1 MMKMTATVLGIV
13 IVCASMMTA
22 VYAMDPLAK
31 EGAGTDT
38 DRDGLTN
45 LQEFQWSTDPN
56 NPDSDNGGAYDGW
69 EVTYETQ
76 RAMDSSG
83 KNIIADNYHF
93 NPNDGSDEGIV
104 SNMANLIQVRDG
116 DANANVNDPDN
127 DGWNNFHE
135 YLVGS
140 DPTKPNTDHD
150 HFTEDSS
157 DPNPLV
163 SDDQNEGGDGNGCEG
178 PDCPDNPCSGP
189 GCHGPGPGP
198 GPDPNQGNGGGG
210 SGV

>member
-13 IVCASMMTA
+13 MVCASMMTA
-22 VYAMDPLAK
+22 VYAMDPLSK
-31 EGAGTDT
+31 EGTETDT

-45 LQEFQWSTDPN
+45 LLEFQWSTDPN

-69 EVTYETQ
+69 EVTFETA
-76 RAMDSSG
+76 RAEGPNG
-83 KNIIADNYHF
+83 KFIADNYHF

-104 SNMANLIQVRDG
+104 SNVANLVQVRDG
-116 DANANVNDPDN
+116 DANSNVNDPDG

-140 DPTKPNTDHD
+140 DPTNPNTDHD

-163 SDDQNEGGDGNGCEG
+163 SDDQGEGGDGNGCG
-178 PDCPDNPCSGP
+178 PAGCGSGSDP
-189 GCHGPGPGP
+189 HGDGSG
-198 GPDPNQGNGGGG
+198 GSGNGGGG

>member
-1 MMKMTATVLGIV
+1 MSKKLATIVGLLMVLTAF
-13 IVCASMMTA
+13 ASA
-22 VYAMDPLAK
+22 AMALDPLAK
-31 EGAGTDT
+31 EGKEADT

-45 LQEFQWSTDPN
+45 LQEYVWSTDPN

-76 RAMDSSG
+76 RAMKDSV
-83 KNIIADNYHF
+83 NIISDSYHF
-93 NPNDGSDEGIV
+93 NPNDASDEGIV
-104 SNMANLIQVRDG
+104 ANVVNLIQVRDG

-135 YLVGS
+135 FLVGS
-140 DPTKPNTDHD
+140 DPTNPNTDHD

-163 SDDQNEGGDGNGCEG
+163 SDDQNEGGDGNGCG
-178 PDCPDNPCSGP
+178 PAGCGKGNDPHGDGSG
-189 GCHGPGPGP
+189 GSGSGS
-198 GPDPNQGNGGGG
+198 GNGGGG